1 MLHILI
7 LSVPEL
13 HPSLHTCQHTSQA
26 HIYSLEVFWK
36 PSAYA
41 VVWLHSL
48 IKSTMFFLYVLWV
61 VCFFKIGFLCL
72 VLGVLELTL

>member
-1 MLHILI
+1 MLDILI

-13 HPSLHTCQHTSQA
+13 RPSLHTSQHTSQA

-48 IKSTMFFLYVLWV
+48 IKSAMFFLFVL
-61 VCFFKIGFLCL
+61 CFVFSFF
-72 VLGVLELTL
+72 